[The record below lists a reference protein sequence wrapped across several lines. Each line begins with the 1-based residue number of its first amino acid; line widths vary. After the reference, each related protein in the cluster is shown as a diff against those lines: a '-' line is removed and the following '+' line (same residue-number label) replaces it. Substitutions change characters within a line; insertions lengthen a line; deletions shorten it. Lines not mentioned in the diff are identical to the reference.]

1 MDAANLPGREDCEGA
16 FKLDF
21 LAACLWWRQPGA
33 LVGGLHAACIVA
45 RFSFSSATH
54 THTHIAPH
62 TATKDPWHPTALMM
76 MILARVSLSPTSSP
90 RKPCKCM
97 CMGIHTLASQR
108 PPRSTCHK
116 KKVPPRETLTARSF
130 MVSVP
135 TTRADMLLVLP
146 S

>member
-54 THTHIAPH
+54 THTH
-62 TATKDPWHPTALMM
+62 
-76 MILARVSLSPTSSP
+76 RSSHGHQRP
-90 RKPCKCM
+90 
-97 CMGIHTLASQR
+97 LASNCFDDDDIGESVTLPNIITEKALQMHVHGHSHIGITT
-108 PPRSTCHK
+108 PPTID
-116 KKVPPRETLTARSF
+116 VP
-130 MVSVP
+130 
-135 TTRADMLLVLP
+135 
-146 S
+146 